1 MLFLSIDAALTNSL
15 QQIFARTVE
24 KVEKLT
30 ACSLEALEE
39 IIAKGVAAKQFYFL
53 AHNGCL
59 CVHTEDLTMYLRQ
72 VSGQPVLSP
81 KDVTSLLRRK
91 NLLWV
96 DGSGKSTRKIN
107 GVRMLTIPL
116 NKLPIHSK

>member
-15 QQIFARTVE
+15 QQIFVRTVE

-53 AHNGCL
+53 VHNGCL
-59 CVHTEDLTMYLRQ
+59 CVRTEDLTMYLRQ

-96 DGSGKSTRKIN
+96 DGSGKSTWRIN